1 MKELMISSLENI
13 IIGWYLSIVKYTN
26 AVIFY
31 AAYAMQKYLKAIKG
45 NAYVLREDSLGI
57 YNIIMMILKIR
68 RYDLQI

>member
-1 MKELMISSLENI
+1 
-13 IIGWYLSIVKYTN
+13 
-26 AVIFY
+26 
-31 AAYAMQKYLKAIKG
+31 MQKYLKAIKG